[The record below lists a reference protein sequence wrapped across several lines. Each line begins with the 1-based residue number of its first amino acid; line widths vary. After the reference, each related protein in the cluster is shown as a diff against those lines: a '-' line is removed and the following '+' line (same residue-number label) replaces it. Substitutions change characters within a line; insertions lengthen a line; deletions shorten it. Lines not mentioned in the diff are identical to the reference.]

1 VPSRSALPL
10 QIQVHALRA
19 ILRFAIGALF
29 LATSCGAATVLSDGY
44 SIRIWRTEDGL
55 PQNAVTA
62 AVQTR
67 DGYLWFGTHSG
78 LARFDGE
85 RFQVFDS
92 ANTPELADH
101 RVTSLFEDGR
111 GTLWIGQVTG
121 TLTRYTAG
129 RFAAVPL
136 PSGPTSDQ
144 IIGLGSDEAGRVWAM
159 HMDGSLDSVE
169 DGQRVPSAIA
179 PEPGKLMTWS
189 RNERGNIWIVEN
201 SEAYRF
207 ENGRLALT
215 KFDPLYHV
223 DYVSMVATSC
233 DGGAWV
239 FREGL
244 IRKWD
249 GERWVENRG
258 PFPGPIDTV
267 SPCLELKDGTLALG
281 TVNSGLYLVFGDGR
295 PAVHLDQS
303 NGLPHNWVRSL
314 YEDLEHTLWVGTGAG
329 LAAVRTTAFS
339 VLNAPDRWLG
349 ASVLAVAPGRGES
362 LWIGTEGAGVY
373 HSLPGRWEHFGEP
386 EGLTNLYVWAVAE
399 TPSGE
404 VWAGNYWWGGPYR
417 LQKGRFVRPETIDPQ
432 SSPVLALQP
441 ETKSD
446 GLLIGRRDGL
456 QRLDR
461 SGATWLVKGSDI
473 GTADV
478 SAIVQERGGVTWC
491 AFTRGGLARIADG
504 KVAVLRRKE
513 GIGSDAIQCLFS
525 DTDGT
530 LWIGTADNGLTR
542 LKNGRFVNL
551 GLAQGMADKAVCHIL
566 DDGLGYFWLSTH
578 HGIQRIAKED
588 LHRCADGR
596 IATFASQTYD
606 HNDGLPVI
614 EFPAGIHA
622 SACRTDDGRLLFAS
636 SKGVLSI
643 DPARIHS
650 NPIPPPV
657 VIESLVIDRESVPL
671 NSGAAV
677 SSIPPDH
684 QRLEFRFSG
693 LSYVAPNKVS
703 FKYRLD
709 GIDRTWV
716 DAGGKRT
723 AFYSHLPAGSYR
735 FHVIAANNDG
745 VWNTEG
751 ATLALTV
758 LPFFWETWWFLG
770 ASALVVVAGV
780 AVLVRH
786 ITRRRLQKRM
796 EHLEH
801 QRELERERTRIAQ
814 DIHDDIGTSLIRIA
828 MFSQP
833 QRHELDQPQQTAA
846 MLSRIYSTAREMT
859 RALDE
864 IVWAIDPRH
873 DTLDSLIGYMGLF
886 AQELLGAANIRCRLE
901 VPVDVPA
908 WPLTAEIRHNL
919 FLVYKEALNNVV
931 KHAAATE
938 VQISVEVRAR
948 AFVLTVRDNGR
959 GFAHDQQPARTD
971 GRIASGNGMRN
982 IAQRLDRIGGKSEI
996 SSEPGKGTSI
1006 AFTIPV

>member
-1 VPSRSALPL
+1 MSE
-10 QIQVHALRA
+10 
-19 ILRFAIGALF
+19 
-29 LATSCGAATVLSDGY
+29 GY

-55 PQNAVTA
+55 PQNAVTST
-62 AVQTR
+62 VQTR
-67 DGYLWFGTHSG
+67 DGYLWLGTHSG

-92 ANTPELADH
+92 SNTPELADH
-101 RVTSLFEDGR
+101 RVTSLFEDER
-111 GTLWIGQVTG
+111 GTLWIGQETG

-129 RFAAVPL
+129 RFTAVP
-136 PSGPTSDQ
+136 PASEPRGDQ

-159 HMDGSLDSVE
+159 HRDGSLDSVE

-189 RNERGNIWIVEN
+189 RNEHGTIWIVEN
-201 SEAYRF
+201 SQAYRLVD
-207 ENGRLALT
+207 GRLVLT
-215 KFDPLYHV
+215 KFDPTYDV
-223 DYVSMVATSC
+223 DYVSMAATSR

-239 FREGL
+239 FRDGL

-249 GERWVENRG
+249 GARWVENRG
-258 PFPGPIDTV
+258 PFPGPLDTV

-281 TVNSGLYLVFGDGR
+281 TVNSGLYLLFGDSR

-303 NGLPHNWVRSL
+303 NGLPHNWVRTL
-314 YEDLEHTLWVGTGAG
+314 YEDRENNLWVGTGAG

-339 VLNAPDRWLG
+339 VLNAPDGWLG

-399 TPSGE
+399 THGGE

-417 LQKGRFVRPETIDPQ
+417 LQDGRFVRPEAIDPQ

-441 ETKSD
+441 EARTD

-461 SGATWLVKGSDI
+461 SGASWLVKGSDI
-473 GTADV
+473 GAADV
-478 SAIVQERGGVTWC
+478 SAIVQESGGATWC

-504 KVAVLRRKE
+504 KVTVLRGKD
-513 GIGSDAIQCLFS
+513 GIGSDAIQCLFG
-525 DTDGT
+525 DPDGT

-542 LKNGRFVNL
+542 LKSGRFANL
-551 GLAQGMADKAVCHIL
+551 GPAQGLADKAICHIL
-566 DDGLGYFWLSTH
+566 DDGIGYFWLSTH
-578 HGIQRIAKED
+578 HGIQRIAKEE
-588 LHRCADGR
+588 LNRCADGQ
-596 IATFASQTYD
+596 IAAFASQTYD
-606 HNDGLPVI
+606 DNDGLPVI
-614 EFPAGIHA
+614 EFPGGIHA
-622 SACRTDDGRLLFAS
+622 AACRTEDGRLLFAS

-643 DPARIHS
+643 DPARIQS
-650 NPIPPPV
+650 NPTPPPV
-657 VIESLVIDRESVPL
+657 VIESLVIDGESAPL
-671 NSGAAV
+671 GSGAAAN
-677 SSIPPDH
+677 SIPPDH

-693 LSYVAPNKVS
+693 LSYVAPNKVR

-716 DAGGKRT
+716 EAGGKRT

-751 ATLALTV
+751 ATLAITV
-758 LPFFWETWWFLG
+758 LPYFWETWWFLG

-801 QRELERERTRIAQ
+801 QHELERERTRIAQ

-833 QRHELDQPQQTAA
+833 QRNELDQPQQAA
-846 MLSRIYSTAREMT
+846 AVLSRIYSTAREMT

-886 AQELLGAANIRCRLE
+886 AQELLGAAGIRCRLE
-901 VPVDVPA
+901 VPDEVPT

-919 FLVYKEALNNVV
+919 FLAFKEALNNVV

-938 VQISVEVRAR
+938 VHLSIEVRAR

-959 GFAHDQQPARTD
+959 GFAHDQPAARTD
-971 GRIASGNGMRN
+971 GRLASGNGMRN
-982 IAQRLDRIGGKSEI
+982 IAQRIDRIGGRSEI

-1006 AFTIPV
+1006 AFTIPF